1 MDNFTIAVL
10 VGDVLVV
17 VSLIALMALDKH
29 QPVTSPAE
37 PAKPSGKKSA

>member
-17 VSLIALMALDKH
+17 ASLIALMVFDKQ
-29 QPVTSPAE
+29 QPAPAPVE
-37 PAKPSGKKSA
+37 PPKPSGKKSA